1 MRRIISLAVVS
12 ALALPAID
20 GQTFF
25 SVNAGTDG
33 FNFNVT
39 NVPPLFPAVV
49 VAPRRQS
56 LFACL
61 YARGWII
68 TRWFRPKII
77 KRLQSVIARR
87 CGMLRLQ

>member
-61 YARGWII
+61 YARDGLLPGG
-68 TRWFRPKII
+68 FAQK
-77 KRLQSVIARR
+77 L
-87 CGMLRLQ
+87 